1 MFNFQVTNPLFVLSQ
16 YHVGYTDT
24 HTHACV
30 RTHKHTH
37 THTQIQTDGHDYSLV
52 AVDNCNY
59 YYECMAY
66 RHDLARPTHFVYH
79 KRQRYSS
86 VV

>member
-24 HTHACV
+24 YTHACV

-37 THTQIQTDGHDYSLV
+37 THKYRQTGMTTLWLQLITATIIMS
-52 AVDNCNY
+52 AWPIG
-59 YYECMAY
+59 M
-66 RHDLARPTHFVYH
+66 T
-79 KRQRYSS
+79 
-86 VV
+86 